1 MSFTLPTFTTVL
13 VKSVNIRAEVHGK
26 EKVPAA
32 DIGFR
37 LTCSNRVLSM
47 FDGGLLVG
55 LYKPTN
61 EDDDQP
67 DLDGVEPI
75 SERPMLRCPSIAMPI
90 DLSREYV
97 GRDIVIDYG
106 MGGSSN
112 LNLNT
117 CTIGAFKVDAK
128 EGGTVDIDF
137 RAQVSHLDPETLGA
151 LGCLVKHDVLMTL
164 MSSPQS
170 DNTQEQLPGAAPGVH
185 SAQGALIVDP
195 GAEEKPT
202 DATGAFLDA
211 HGVKPMSEEPSGTEK
226 PASKPSGMER
236 AIRANERKV
245 AAKTK
250 GRGPK

>member
-1 MSFTLPTFTTVL
+1 MIHRKAGMSFTLPTFTTVL
-13 VKSVNIRAEVHGK
+13 VKSVNIRAEVHGN

-37 LTCSNRVLSM
+37 LTCSNRALSM
-47 FDGGLLVG
+47 FDAGLLVG
-55 LYKPTN
+55 LYKPVN

-112 LNLNT
+112 LKLNT

-128 EGGTVDIDF
+128 EGGTVDVDF

-170 DNTQEQLPGAAPGVH
+170 DNTQEKLPGTEPKVH
-185 SAQGALIVDP
+185 SAQGVLIVDP
-195 GAEEKPT
+195 ADEKNPN
-202 DATGAFLDA
+202 DPTGAFLDA
-211 HGVKPMSEEPSGTEK
+211 HGVKPMSE
-226 PASKPSGMER
+226 
-236 AIRANERKV
+236 
-245 AAKTK
+245 
-250 GRGPK
+250 

>member
-1 MSFTLPTFTTVL
+1 MIHRKAGMSFTLPTFTTVL

-37 LTCSNRVLSM
+37 LTCSNRALLM
-47 FDGGLLVG
+47 FDGGLLFG
-55 LYKPTN
+55 LYKPAGDGN
-61 EDDDQP
+61 EDEP
-67 DLDGVEPI
+67 ELDGVEPV

-106 MGGSSN
+106 MGGASN

-151 LGCLVKHDVLMTL
+151 LGCLVKHEVLMTL

-170 DNTQEQLPGAAPGVH
+170 DNTQEQLPGAAPKVH

-195 GAEEKPT
+195 AADGKPT
-202 DATGAFLDA
+202 DPTGAFLDA
-211 HGVKPMSEEPSGTEK
+211 HGEKPMSEEPSTGNADALAT
-226 PASKPSGMER
+226 A
-236 AIRANERKV
+236 AIGR
-245 AAKTK
+245 AKTK
-250 GRGPK
+250 GRGLK

>member
-1 MSFTLPTFTTVL
+1 MIHRKAGMSFTLPTFTTVL

-37 LTCSNRVLSM
+37 LTCSNRALSM
-47 FDGGLLVG
+47 FDTGLLVG
-55 LYKPTN
+55 LYKPAN

-170 DNTQEQLPGAAPGVH
+170 DNTQEKLPGAAPTVH

-195 GAEEKPT
+195 DAGGKPT
-202 DATGAFLDA
+202 DATGMFLDA
-211 HGVKPMSEEPSGTEK
+211 HGVAPMSDAPSGGDAGAMAT
-226 PASKPSGMER
+226 A
-236 AIRANERKV
+236 AIGR
-245 AAKTK
+245 AKTK

>member
-1 MSFTLPTFTTVL
+1 MIHRKARMSFTLEKFTTVL

-37 LTCSNRVLSM
+37 LTCSNQVLSM
-47 FDGGLLVG
+47 FDGGLLFG
-55 LYKPTN
+55 LYKPAIDGN
-61 EDDDQP
+61 EDEP
-67 DLDGVEPI
+67 ELDGVEPV

-170 DNTQEQLPGAAPGVH
+170 DNTQEKLPGITPPVH

-195 GAEEKPT
+195 ADDDKPT
-202 DATGAFLDA
+202 DPTGAFLDA
-211 HGVKPMSEEPSGTEK
+211 HGEKPMSE
-226 PASKPSGMER
+226 
-236 AIRANERKV
+236 
-245 AAKTK
+245 
-250 GRGPK
+250 

>member
-37 LTCSNRVLSM
+37 LTCSNRALSM
-47 FDGGLLVG
+47 FDAGLLIG
-55 LYKPTN
+55 LYKPVN

-170 DNTQEQLPGAAPGVH
+170 DNTQEKLPGSAPQIH
-185 SAQGALIVDP
+185 SAQGAMIVDP
-195 GAEEKPT
+195 ADEKKP
-202 DATGAFLDA
+202 DDPTGAFLDV
-211 HGVKPMSEEPSGTEK
+211 HGEKPMSDEPGDA
-226 PASKPSGMER
+226 PALDKHLESRIGR
-236 AIRANERKV
+236 AIRANER
-245 AAKTK
+245 AKTK